1 MPKYLIRGGRL
12 PYQKVPVENYLDANM
27 FGNNTGNYMYLN
39 AILRTLMTDE
49 NTKFV
54 CTNYK
59 RNFSKKEID
68 QINAE
73 CDGFIIPLADAFRP
87 DFVDEMKD
95 LTNLVNK
102 LEIPSYIIGAGI
114 RAGSEEQFPAR
125 HYGFE
130 DETTEFIKAVLKK
143 SACVGV
149 RGEFT
154 ADFLKYLGFKEEED
168 YRVIGC
174 PSLYTYGNRLHIRE
188 TDITPD
194 FKAACSGTLTTDM
207 ETIQKMGEYMKEF
220 HDLIFVGQLR
230 RELKTLYLGVDYKTD
245 EDLTAYYPC
254 TIHHPL
260 YANDKVRFFYNTDK
274 WVDFYRDMD
283 FTFGTRFHGVVPS
296 ILGGAPSLLIIKDI
310 RMRELAEFHH
320 LPHVQTIDL
329 NHYKSIWDV
338 IESMDFHSPEA
349 VAPKNFE
356 NYIDFLHLN
365 GFKTI
370 YDENPDRKDAPL
382 DQRIAE
388 ADVTP
393 EVTSC
398 VRCSPEELTERFRN
412 SYEFVVKRQE
422 QLKTKANKSSAEV
435 KKSNARVRQLEGEVN
450 RQKGDVN
457 RLKGEVNRLEG
468 DVSRL
473 SSEIKGKDA
482 LMNRRL
488 VRTAIK
494 IQHKLDR

>member
-12 PYQKVPVENYLDANM
+12 PYEKVEIERYLDTNM
-27 FGNNTGNYMYLN
+27 FGSNTGNYMYLN
-39 AILRTLMTDE
+39 SIIRTLTTDE
-49 NTKFV
+49 NTEFV
-54 CTNYK
+54 CTYYK
-59 RNFSKKEID
+59 RSFSKKEID

-73 CDGFIIPLADAFRP
+73 CDGFIIPLADAFRR
-87 DFVDEMKD
+87 DFVAEMKD

-102 LEIPSYIIGAGI
+102 LKIPSYIVGAGI
-114 RAGSEEQFPAR
+114 RSDSEEQFMAR

-130 DETTEFIKAVLKK
+130 KETTAFIKAVLKK

-154 ADFLKYLGFKEEED
+154 ADFLKYLGFKEGED

-174 PSLYTYGNRLHIRE
+174 PSLYTYGNHLRIRE
-188 TDITPD
+188 TNITPSC
-194 FKAACSGTLTTDM
+194 KAACSGTFTADP
-207 ETIQKMGEYMKEF
+207 ETIRKMGEYMKEF
-220 HDLIFVGQLR
+220 QDLAFVGQLR
-230 RELKTLYLGVDYKTD
+230 RELKTLYLGVDYKNNAALS
-245 EDLTAYYPC
+245 EFYPC

-274 WVDFYRDMD
+274 WVDFYKNID

-296 ILGGAPSLLIIKDI
+296 VLGGAPSLLIVKDI

-320 LPHVQTIDL
+320 LSHVQTADL
-329 NHYKSIWDV
+329 AHYKSIWDV
-338 IESMDFHSPEA
+338 IESIDFHSPES

-382 DQRIAE
+382 DQMIAE

-393 EVTSC
+393 DVTSC
-398 VRCSPEELTERFRN
+398 VTCSPEELTERLRK
-412 SYEFVVKRQE
+412 SYEFVAKNQE
-422 QLKTKANKSSAEV
+422 QFKSKANKANADL
-435 KKSNARVRQLEGEVN
+435 KKSNAKNRQLENEVN
-450 RQKGDVN
+450 G
-457 RLKGEVNRLEG
+457 LKNELGELKRTE
-468 DVSRL
+468 
-473 SSEIKGKDA
+473 E
-482 LMNRRL
+482 LMNRPL
-488 VRTAIK
+488 VKAALK
-494 IQHKLDR
+494 VQGKLDR